1 MELKAIKRTDQI
13 EKAILRFP
21 HTAEQIF
28 EKLDV
33 QSLHKCESVNKIWQE
48 YIFENKI
55 LSIQLLQKYTQI
67 PAAILKKKLLKEDVQ
82 TVQKLENFARIGYS
96 RIAFAEFKS
105 KRQLLDEMLYN
116 LLVKGPELL
125 AKPCLFVQGSDRSI
139 ASRIESVTKTKYLL
153 SKLLIQNYDKLYIN
167 PKEVICENMI
177 LKAISKAIE
186 RKDDRIFNLIID
198 NVQNKNPIVSIAISK
213 PWGFGM
219 TALHLAA
226 RTGCLNICK
235 LIIKN
240 IDDLNPLDIE
250 QRTPLENAIFFGHND
265 IIDFIENEIQKRK
278 EDFEQIT
285 ADKK

>member
-1 MELKAIKRTDQI
+1 MALKAIKRTGQI
-13 EKAILRFP
+13 GKAIWRFP
-21 HTAEQIF
+21 HIAEQIF

-33 QSLHKCESVNKIWQE
+33 QSLRKCEDVNKIWRE
-48 YIFENKI
+48 YIFESKI
-55 LSIQLLQKYTQI
+55 SSIQLLQKYTQI
-67 PAAILKKKLLKEDVQ
+67 PAAILKKKLLKENVQ
-82 TVQKLENFARIGYS
+82 TVEKLEIFARIGFS

-105 KRQLLDEMLYN
+105 KRQLMDEMLYN

-125 AKPCLFVQGSDRSI
+125 RKPCLFVQGLDRSI

-153 SKLLIQNYDKLYIN
+153 SELLIQHYDKLYIN

-177 LKAISKAIE
+177 LKAISNAIK

-198 NVQNKNPIVSIAISK
+198 NIQNKNPIEGFAISK

-235 LIIKN
+235 LIIEN
-240 IDDLNPLDIE
+240 IDDLNPLDSE
-250 QRTPLENAIFFGHND
+250 QHTPLEYAISFGHNEV
-265 IIDFIENEIQKRK
+265 IDFIKNEIQKRE
-278 EDFEQIT
+278 EDFEQIMT
-285 ADKK
+285 DKK

>member
-1 MELKAIKRTDQI
+1 M
-13 EKAILRFP
+13 
-21 HTAEQIF
+21 
-28 EKLDV
+28 
-33 QSLHKCESVNKIWQE
+33 
-48 YIFENKI
+48 
-55 LSIQLLQKYTQI
+55 
-67 PAAILKKKLLKEDVQ
+67 
-82 TVQKLENFARIGYS
+82 
-96 RIAFAEFKS
+96 
-105 KRQLLDEMLYN
+105 
-116 LLVKGPELL
+116 
-125 AKPCLFVQGSDRSI
+125 FVQGSDRSI

-153 SKLLIQNYDKLYIN
+153 SKLLIQHYDKLYIN

-198 NVQNKNPIVSIAISK
+198 NVQNKNPIVYGTV
-213 PWGFGM
+213 GFGM